1 MNSDTG
7 IKLPF
12 SEDAERGLI
21 SSLLLGGEKVAVE
34 ITVPKEAFYIPAHQL
49 LWETLND
56 LLIEKRPLE
65 FVMVKHRLI
74 QLSQLEEIGVA
85 YLDSL
90 YSFVPTWEN
99 YRYYVELVLDK
110 WRMRKAML
118 GLHKIAA
125 RLQDPGTDT
134 FKELRG
140 DIEDSLIKMISDE
153 KPGEVDTKEFTMRW
167 LDDLATRKE
176 RLAKDGIAFGIVG
189 LDTTVGMQQPGELTI
204 IGSATSSG
212 KSMLAYQGIVY
223 NSLVKKLP
231 VGLVSLE
238 MTALQTWDRLAS
250 HIERISMTHFRDG
263 EFSETEFEN
272 LYKASMKIMTQM
284 PFYFCRGRLNIDRVQ
299 SWARRMKA
307 RHGIKLL
314 VVDYLQRVDV
324 RKEMQRHSRQEQVSY
339 ISNALKDLALE
350 LNIVI
355 WCPVQLNKEFE
366 VRESST
372 IQFDADIAIRLVLDK
387 ESDVHG
393 QIIFDKNRQG
403 QKATNLPITIKG
415 WFQTIEERPI
425 NRSANAHY

>member
-118 GLHKIAA
+118 GLHKIGE

-238 MTALQTWDRLAS
+238 MTALQTWDRLTS

-272 LYKASMKIMTQM
+272 LHKASMKIMTQM

-415 WFQTIEERPI
+415 WFQTIEEREVG
-425 NRSANAHY
+425 RS

>member
-153 KPGEVDTKEFTMRW
+153 EPGEADTKEFTMRW

-212 KSMLAYQGIVY
+212 KSHA
-223 NSLVKKLP
+223 
-231 VGLVSLE
+231 GLS
-238 MTALQTWDRLAS
+238 
-250 HIERISMTHFRDG
+250 G
-263 EFSETEFEN
+263 
-272 LYKASMKIMTQM
+272 
-284 PFYFCRGRLNIDRVQ
+284 
-299 SWARRMKA
+299 
-307 RHGIKLL
+307 
-314 VVDYLQRVDV
+314 
-324 RKEMQRHSRQEQVSY
+324 HSIQ
-339 ISNALKDLALE
+339 
-350 LNIVI
+350 
-355 WCPVQLNKEFE
+355 QL
-366 VRESST
+366 
-372 IQFDADIAIRLVLDK
+372 
-387 ESDVHG
+387 G
-393 QIIFDKNRQG
+393 
-403 QKATNLPITIKG
+403 
-415 WFQTIEERPI
+415 
-425 NRSANAHY
+425 

>member
-1 MNSDTG
+1 
-7 IKLPF
+7 
-12 SEDAERGLI
+12 
-21 SSLLLGGEKVAVE
+21 
-34 ITVPKEAFYIPAHQL
+34 
-49 LWETLND
+49 
-56 LLIEKRPLE
+56 
-65 FVMVKHRLI
+65 
-74 QLSQLEEIGVA
+74 
-85 YLDSL
+85 
-90 YSFVPTWEN
+90 
-99 YRYYVELVLDK
+99 
-110 WRMRKAML
+110 
-118 GLHKIAA
+118 
-125 RLQDPGTDT
+125 
-134 FKELRG
+134 
-140 DIEDSLIKMISDE
+140 
-153 KPGEVDTKEFTMRW
+153 
-167 LDDLATRKE
+167 
-176 RLAKDGIAFGIVG
+176 
-189 LDTTVGMQQPGELTI
+189 
-204 IGSATSSG
+204 
-212 KSMLAYQGIVY
+212 MLAYQGIVY
-223 NSLVKKLP
+223 NSLVKKLR

-238 MTALQTWDRLAS
+238 MTALQTWDRLTS

-314 VVDYLQRVDV
+314 VVDYLQRVEV